1 MAHFIPW
8 RKLNA
13 LTMVSDLEVQSV
25 PMSKYCN
32 ECKKFTKIENRYY
45 NGFMTGYLPEGKDV
59 HEALEDLEWWE
70 QFDIEHRCSLKATEG
85 GLEETAHPW
94 SELRKYFIQGV
105 EMLEEKIQEGK
116 DAEKL
121 LARVLPNVPNLN
133 KMVKQEQE
141 TEEAILNRKV
151 N

>member
-1 MAHFIPW
+1 
-8 RKLNA
+8 
-13 LTMVSDLEVQSV
+13 
-25 PMSKYCN
+25 
-32 ECKKFTKIENRYY
+32 
-45 NGFMTGYLPEGKDV
+45 
-59 HEALEDLEWWE
+59 
-70 QFDIEHRCSLKATEG
+70 
-85 GLEETAHPW
+85 
-94 SELRKYFIQGV
+94 
-105 EMLEEKIQEGK
+105 MLEEKIQEGK